1 MFKKVALVLGI
12 VVAALLVVI
21 ATRPDEFKVE
31 RSATIAAPVIVAFSQ
46 VNDFH
51 AWASWSPWEKLDP
64 NMKRVHEGS
73 PSGQGAVYS
82 WTGNDQVGAGRMTIT
97 DSKPGER
104 VVIKLEFLKPF
115 EATNTT
121 IFTFTPQGDSTKV
134 TWTMEG
140 KNNFLTKAFTLV
152 NDMDKM
158 IGNDFDKGL
167 AQMKVVT
174 EGEAQKQAAA
184 AAAIKAAEEAA
195 AAAKAAEVAAA
206 AAPPVEAPAE
216 APAAGVSH

>member
-31 RSATIAAPVIVAFSQ
+31 RSVTVAAPPIVAFSQ

-51 AWASWSPWEKLDP
+51 GWASWSPWDKLDP
-64 NMKRVHEGS
+64 NMKRVYEGS

-121 IFTFTPQGDSTKV
+121 TFNFAPQGEGTKV
-134 TWTMEG
+134 SWTMEG

-158 IGNDFDKGL
+158 VGNDFEKGL

-174 EGEAQKQAAA
+174 EGEAQKLAA
-184 AAAIKAAEEAA
+184 AA
-195 AAAKAAEVAAA
+195 AAAKAAEEVAAAAKAAEAAAAAAA
-206 AAPPVEAPAE
+206 AAPPAE
-216 APAAGVSH
+216 APAVGVSH

>member
-1 MFKKVALVLGI
+1 MLKKVALVLGI

-31 RSATIAAPVIVAFSQ
+31 RSATVAAPAIVAFSQ

-51 AWASWSPWEKLDP
+51 AWQAWSPWDKLDP
-64 NMKRVHEGS
+64 GMKRVHEGS

-82 WTGNDQVGAGRMTIT
+82 WTGNDQVGSGRMTIT

-115 EATNTT
+115 ESTSTT
-121 IFTFTPQGDSTKV
+121 TFTFTPQGESTKV

-140 KNNFLTKAFTLV
+140 KNNFMTKAFALF
-152 NDMDKM
+152 NDMDKLV
-158 IGNDFDKGL
+158 GSDFDKGL
-167 AQMKVVT
+167 AQLKTVS

-184 AAAIKAAEEAA
+184 AAAMKAAEEAA
-195 AAAKAAEVAAA
+195 KAAAAAEAAAA
-206 AAPPVEAPAE
+206 AAPPTEAPAV
-216 APAAGVSH
+216 GVSH